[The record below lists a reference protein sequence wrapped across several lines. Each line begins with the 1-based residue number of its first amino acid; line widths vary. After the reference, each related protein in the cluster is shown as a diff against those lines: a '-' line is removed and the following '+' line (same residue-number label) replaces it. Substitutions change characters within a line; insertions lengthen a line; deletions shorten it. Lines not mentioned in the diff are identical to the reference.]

1 MKMVFGFKDD
11 WDLVQNGI
19 EPLGDCAIDKERVA
33 HKEKKHVIHWRK
45 LMVVP
50 IKSRRLGYKPWRDNM
65 SFYKW
70 KKRNHQLFLHK
81 N

>member
-33 HKEKKHVIHWRK
+33 HKEKKHVIH
-45 LMVVP
+45 
-50 IKSRRLGYKPWRDNM
+50 
-65 SFYKW
+65 
-70 KKRNHQLFLHK
+70 
-81 N
+81 